1 MEQIID
7 FLPVLAFFIAYK
19 LSNIFTATGVL
30 IGASMLQVLVTRL
43 ITGKFKKL
51 QIYLFLVLL
60 LMGSLTIL
68 FHNADFLKWKV
79 TVIELILAAAFFIS
93 QKMGRPLVGL
103 LFKNINVP
111 LKIINKINM
120 QWCIF
125 SIFIAIL
132 NLLVA
137 FGLPMYMEDQ
147 EAALNYWVNFKVW
160 GVLLLSIVI
169 SITTVMQLIPYMP
182 TDGSSQKTGTNTDS
196 ETDTDSD
203 KSVESRNKDNSD
215 TSKFL

>member
-103 LFKNINVP
+103 LFKNISVP

-120 QWCIF
+120 QWCVF

-196 ETDTDSD
+196 ETDSD